1 MMPPIAFLVVRLV
14 EMVLLDVRPPSPSA
28 QSSVDPVGTHGFAA
42 YMIGGFFALGLL
54 VLITLLLGRRP
65 KSVRK

>member
-1 MMPPIAFLVVRLV
+1 MMPPIAFLVVPLV
-14 EMVLLDVRPPSPSA
+14 ELVLLDVRPPSPSA

-65 KSVRK
+65 KSVRR

>member
-1 MMPPIAFLVVRLV
+1 MMPPIAFLVVPLV

>member
-1 MMPPIAFLVVRLV
+1 MMPPIAFLVPLV

-28 QSSVDPVGTHGFAA
+28 QSSVDPVGSHGFAA

-54 VLITLLLGRRP
+54 VLIALLLGRRP
-65 KSVRK
+65 KSVRG

>member
-1 MMPPIAFLVVRLV
+1 MMPSIAFLVVRLV

-28 QSSVDPVGTHGFAA
+28 RSSVDSVGSHGFAA

-54 VLITLLLGRRP
+54 VLIALLLGRRP
-65 KSVRK
+65 KSVRR